1 MVYTGVYYSGQMAV
15 ELIDYIVEVFCT
27 YFKGTRCPTENAGL
41 RRHPRAPILRLN
53 GLLNASPIAGKN
65 VSGECRHGGIFLLR
79 VGPASCEGKNV
90 QTIAVSATFTA
101 EPVLECLNFWMDEL
115 DIACIVKFAPYNQ
128 VFQQL
133 LDPGSLLSANRC
145 GMNVVLIRVEDWWR
159 GAVESHAEHASP
171 ENRRARI
178 ERNAQDLVDAMK
190 AAAGNSSVPSLVCF
204 CPASKEMQT
213 DEIASRLF
221 PVVETQV
228 AEHLG
233 KIGGVYVVTSEDLQA
248 LYPVPDYEDSRANE
262 ISHIPY
268 TRQFFNSLGT
278 MIARRFYRVQAPP
291 HKVIV
296 LDCDNTLWRGVCG
309 EEGAS
314 GVQVG
319 PAHRALQ
326 EFMLAQRDAGMLLCL
341 CSKNNEED
349 VWNVFEQNPGMVL
362 KREHFVRSR
371 INWQSKSENLRSLCE
386 DLKLGLD
393 SFVFLDDSALECAE
407 VEARCPEALTL
418 QLPQQ
423 ESDFQKF
430 LSHVWAFDHL
440 EVTQEDR
447 QRNQA
452 YAADAQRSEFR
463 EHSFSL
469 EDFLAGL
476 QLQVEI
482 QPMAKAEVPRVAQ
495 LTQRTNQFN
504 FTSIRRAE
512 NEIEQLLSK
521 GNTECRVVRVRDRFG
536 DYGLVGA
543 MFFTRRPGVL
553 DVNNMLLSC
562 RALGRRVEHRMLA
575 ALGCV
580 ARREGLPTVRINF
593 VSTPKNE
600 PARDFL
606 ESMGAILETASGGPC
621 RFEFAA
627 DRIAELSSA
636 LHGEIAGRDGGSAAG
651 MIPGIETTFALGGA
665 DEVEGL

>member
-1 MVYTGVYYSGQMAV
+1 MLPQLRGKM
-15 ELIDYIVEVFCT
+15 
-27 YFKGTRCPTENAGL
+27 CPANAG
-41 RRHPRAPILRLN
+41 I
-53 GLLNASPIAGKN
+53 
-65 VSGECRHGGIFLLR
+65 GGFVLLR

-101 EPVLECLNFWMDEL
+101 EPVQECLNFWMDEL
-115 DIACIVKFAPYNQ
+115 DIAGIVKFAPYNQ

-133 LDPGSLLSANRC
+133 LDPGGLLSANPR
-145 GMNVVLIRVEDWWR
+145 GMNVVLIRLEDWWR
-159 GAVESHAEHASP
+159 GAAESHPGQSSP
-171 ENRRARI
+171 ENRRARV
-178 ERNAQDLVDAMK
+178 EHNARDLVDAMK
-190 AAAGNSSVPSLVCF
+190 VAAGNFGVPCLVCF

-213 DEIASRLF
+213 DEIAARLF
-221 PVVETQV
+221 PIVEAQV
-228 AEHLG
+228 AEHLRN
-233 KIGGVYVVTSEDLQA
+233 IGGVYVVTSADLQA
-248 LYPVPDYEDSRANE
+248 LYPVPEYEDSRADE

-268 TRQFFNSLGT
+268 TRQFFHSLGT
-278 MIARRFYRVQAPP
+278 VIARRFYRIQAPP
-291 HKVIV
+291 HKIVV

-314 GVQVG
+314 AVKVS
-319 PAHRALQ
+319 PAYRALQ

-371 INWQSKSENLRSLCE
+371 INWQSKSENLRSLCK
-386 DLKLGLD
+386 DLKLGMD

-423 ESDFQKF
+423 ESDFQRF

-452 YAADAQRSEFR
+452 YAADAQRSELR
-463 EHSFSL
+463 EHSFNL

-482 QPMAKAEVPRVAQ
+482 QPMTKAEVPRVAQ

-521 GNTECRVVRVRDRFG
+521 GNTECLVVRVRDRFG

-553 DVNNMLLSC
+553 DVDNVLLSC

-575 ALGCV
+575 ALGYV
-580 ARREGLPTVRINF
+580 ARMDGLPAVRINF
-593 VSTPKNE
+593 NSTPKNE
-600 PARDFL
+600 PARGFL
-606 ESMGAILETASGGPC
+606 ESMGAILETANGDPC

-636 LHGEIAGRDGGSAAG
+636 LHAGSAADAAAG
-651 MIPGIETTFALGGA
+651 MIPGIQKTFALGGT